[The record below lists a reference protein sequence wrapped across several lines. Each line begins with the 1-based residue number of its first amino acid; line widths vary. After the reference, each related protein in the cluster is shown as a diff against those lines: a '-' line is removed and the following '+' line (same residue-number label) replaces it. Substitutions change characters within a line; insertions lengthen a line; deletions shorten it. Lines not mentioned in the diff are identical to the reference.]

1 MKITKELLKEK
12 GACAAGYRDF
22 LKEYPVDKYPDG
34 VEYQELLDCCAE
46 KDFSY
51 GSWLLGAFGK
61 TDEVRKI
68 DGDLIVEK
76 GIIFAGRLEVKG
88 CIKAGLGIKAGCGV
102 ETGGGIET
110 GSGIE
115 AGNGIKAGLGIKAG
129 WSIRAGKGIETGYGI
144 EAGGG
149 IKAGFGIKA
158 DEGIKAGYGIK
169 AGDGIEAGWG
179 IEAGEGIEAGNGIKA
194 GGGIK
199 AGWSIK
205 AGFGIKAGDGI
216 EAGDEFGIYAGLR
229 FRITNKTQ
237 RKIIAKERPEN
248 IMCGEFEEKKDD
260 AVR

>member
-88 CIKAGLGIKAGCGV
+88 CIKAGGGIEAGWGIDVGGGIEAGFGIKADESIRAGLGIKAGY
-102 ETGGGIET
+102 GIEA
-110 GSGIE
+110 GWGIE

-129 WSIRAGKGIETGYGI
+129 WSIRAG
-144 EAGGG
+144 
-149 IKAGFGIKA
+149 
-158 DEGIKAGYGIK
+158 
-169 AGDGIEAGWG
+169 
-179 IEAGEGIEAGNGIKA
+179 
-194 GGGIK
+194 
-199 AGWSIK
+199 
-205 AGFGIKAGDGI
+205 DGI
-216 EAGDEFGIYAGLR
+216 EAGDEFGIYAGLH

-237 RKIIAKERPEN
+237 RKIIAKNRPEN

>member
-46 KDFSY
+46 KNFSY

-76 GIIFAGRLEVKG
+76 GIIFAGWLEVKG
-88 CIKAGLGIKAGCGV
+88 CIKAGY
-102 ETGGGIET
+102 
-110 GSGIE
+110 GIE
-115 AGNGIKAGLGIKAG
+115 AGD
-129 WSIRAGKGIETGYGI
+129 GI

-149 IKAGFGIKA
+149 IKAGG
-158 DEGIKAGYGIK
+158 
-169 AGDGIEAGWG
+169 GIE
-179 IEAGEGIEAGNGIKA
+179 A

-199 AGWSIK
+199 AGW
-205 AGFGIKAGDGI
+205 GIEAGDGI
-216 EAGDEFGIYAGLR
+216 EVGDEFGIYAGLR
-229 FRITNKTQ
+229 CCITNKTQ
-237 RKIIAKERPEN
+237 RKIIAKKRPEN